1 MAGAV
6 EYLPPLVTKFLA
18 DTTELR
24 SAFDDL
30 RDESQT
36 FGKDVG
42 VVFSD
47 SFKDSGAQAAN
58 EFRESFTNGLDDF
71 ETDVDKRI
79 RITAKKQAE
88 AFGDET
94 ERDLKGN
101 TGEKIARA
109 AAGAGVQVGSR
120 FLEGFGGTIKG
131 LMGSDVGMAILI
143 VGGLAAAVPAAVFIG
158 TLIGA
163 ALLTGLAGGFVGLGA
178 FLLKDDK
185 KIVAAATRLADTTKK
200 IFKDAAFQLQDEYL
214 AALRLIE
221 GSVVRLGP
229 KMKEAFAQVAPAIVP
244 LADGLTKMVE
254 NAMPGLIVGLEAG
267 GRLLTV
273 FAGTLPQLGEDLSYF
288 FSKLAEGGPEFA
300 EFIVDMVNLLGD
312 IIRIT
317 ADVIVWLAKLRSGV
331 KAAILDGVQW
341 INESR
346 EAVEK
351 WGSGVAA
358 WFGRAKNAV
367 TGWFTSTWASIT
379 AWVAGVGEWFTSA
392 GDNVGGFF
400 DRVGTWFSELP
411 GKIWEWL
418 TELPEIFG
426 KAFWAAFD
434 AVFYALGYIGTEIFL
449 WFSDLPRKV
458 GVALGA
464 LTTAVGAAFL
474 WIGVKATQLGQ
485 DLLGWAVKTW
495 NDVTTWFHQLG
506 VDLAA
511 WAAALPAKIT
521 VFFAQLWLDI
531 TSWVSR
537 TYREVLGWFQ
547 ALPGNIVIWLGI
559 LGMRIQEWASG
570 ALSWL
575 RQAGVDMIM
584 GLINGIASAVQ
595 SAIDA
600 ARRAVSRV
608 IQGARDAL
616 DSHSPSRV
624 FMSIGKDTME
634 GYALGIAANAGLAAD
649 AVRKALTPAGA
660 YGAIGGDGATIG
672 ATMRP
677 SLRGNAGTPIVVQA
691 GDTYLDGKLVS
702 IGLIPHAQRTKQRT
716 GTSGLA

>member
-1 MAGAV
+1 VAGTV

-30 RDESQT
+30 RDESGT

-42 VVFSD
+42 VVFAD
-47 SFKDSGAQAAN
+47 SFKESGAAAAN
-58 EFRESFTNGLDDF
+58 QFQEAFATGFDDF

-79 RITAKKQAE
+79 RVTAKKQAE

-94 ERDLKGN
+94 EREVTGN

-109 AAGAGVQVGSR
+109 ALGAGEKMGTH
-120 FLEGFGGTIKG
+120 FLSGFGGTIKG
-131 LMGSDVGMAILI
+131 LMGSDAGLAILI
-143 VGGLAAAVPAAVFIG
+143 VGGLIAAVPAAVFVG

-178 FLLKDDK
+178 FLLQDDK
-185 KIVAAATRLADTTKK
+185 KIVAAATKLANTTKK

-244 LADGLTKMVE
+244 LADGLMKMVE

-267 GRLLTV
+267 GKLLTV
-273 FAGTLPQLGEDLSYF
+273 FAGTLPQLGEDLSFF

-300 EFIVDMVNLLGD
+300 EFIVDMMNLLGD
-312 IIRIT
+312 IIRVVAI
-317 ADVIVWLAKLRSGV
+317 VIVWLAKFRTAV
-331 KAAILDGVQW
+331 KAAILDGAAW

-358 WFGRAKNAV
+358 WFGRAKDAV
-367 TGWFTSTWASIT
+367 TGWFSSTWQSIT

-418 TELPEIFG
+418 TELPEIFA
-426 KAFWAAFD
+426 KAFWTAFD
-434 AVFYALGYIGTEIFL
+434 AVFYVLGYVGMEVFL

-458 GVALGA
+458 GVALA
-464 LTTAVGAAFL
+464 TLVQVVGAAFV

-485 DLLGWAVKTW
+485 DLLGWAVQTW
-495 NDVTTWFHQLG
+495 NDVTHWFHQLG

-521 VFFAQLWLDI
+521 VFFMQLWADI

-537 TYREVLGWFQ
+537 TYHEVLAWFQ

-559 LGMRIQEWASG
+559 LGTKIQEWASG

-575 RQAGVDMIM
+575 RQAGVDMVM
-584 GLINGIASAVQ
+584 GLINGINSAVQ
-595 SAIDA
+595 SAIDT
-600 ARRAVSRV
+600 ARRAVGR
-608 IQGARDAL
+608 IIEGARDAL

-624 FMSIGKDTME
+624 FMGLGKDTME
-634 GYALGIAANAGLAAD
+634 GYAIGIAQNASLAAD
-649 AVRKALTPAGA
+649 AVRRALTPAGA
-660 YGAIGGDGATIG
+660 YGAIGGDGAAIG

-677 SLRGNAGTPIVVQA
+677 SLRGSAGTPIVVQA
-691 GDTYLDGKLVS
+691 GDTYLDGKLIS
-702 IGLIPHAQRTKQRT
+702 LGLIPHAQRTKDRT
-716 GTSGLA
+716 GTSGLN